1 MVFPQDSSGL
11 YSSSSSIMG
20 VHDDTHKANLKAY
33 GGMCMDCVNEA
44 FRFKYIDKNLW
55 VSPDDEISQL
65 QMVVESEKLLNN
77 KKIVLVLDLDKT
89 LLHTTKR
96 SKYLKTPEELLQHKF
111 KDSLFRVQPWAMMT
125 KLRPFVHTFLK
136 EASTMFELHICTMG
150 KRDYASKMVEFLDPE
165 KVYFKSRVIA
175 REDLVDSEEKS
186 LDLVPRHKRIA
197 IILDDNQHVWKHD
210 QSNLILVKKYF
221 YFNSKSA
228 KSIASF
234 SALNT
239 DEDETTGVLATIL
252 EKLKLIHRLFFNP
265 KSKGSLVHRDV
276 RSILAHLRVLQGCK
290 LTFKGIF
297 SPSLKPENSC
307 LWLMAEELGAI
318 CSMDDVLTPFTH
330 VVTWAATAEESQ
342 QAELDKSIL
351 VHPRWLHACYDA
363 CKRYPEKDFP
373 VEKLRSS

>member
-1 MVFPQDSSGL
+1 MVYPQDSSGL
-11 YSSSSSIMG
+11 YSSSLSIMG
-20 VHDDTHKANLKAY
+20 VHDDTHKVNLKAY
-33 GGMCMDCVNEA
+33 GVTCMDCVNEA
-44 FRFKYIDKNLW
+44 FMFKYIDKNLW

-65 QMVVESEKLLNN
+65 QMIEESEKLLNN
-77 KKIVLVLDLDKT
+77 RKIVLVLDLDKT

-165 KVYFKSRVIA
+165 KVYFKSRVIT

-186 LDLVPRHKRIA
+186 LDLVLRHKRMA

-228 KSIASF
+228 NSIASF

-252 EKLKLIHRLFFNP
+252 EKLKTNP
-265 KSKGSLVHRDV
+265 RTVFQPKIQG
-276 RSILAHLRVLQGCK
+276 VLQGCK

-297 SPSLKPENSC
+297 PPSLKPENSC
-307 LWLMAEELGAI
+307 LWSMAEELGAI
-318 CSMDDVLTPFTH
+318 CSMDDALTPFTH

-342 QAELDKSIL
+342 QAELDKNIL
-351 VHPRWLHACYDA
+351 VHPRWLHDCYDA
-363 CKRYPEKDFP
+363 CKRYPGKDFR
-373 VEKLRSS
+373 VELKN